1 MKIKKMAI
9 MALLCAGLMIMPGC
23 QVLKESEIDE
33 TVESTALPI
42 FSIGELASVD
52 DYEFSVSDIY
62 SFSATAPNGEPQDYI
77 VVNVAFT
84 NLTDQSQKI
93 GRRDIHLYL
102 DNEEV
107 FTSDYRNEFQPIF
120 SQGLMFN
127 EESVNPGRTKRGYI
141 VYRVYRSFSSIDVS
155 CGEVI
160 VNGSSFSVNPLNPI
174 PDEVEETVEPTE
186 ETTVPTPVETAPP
199 ETEAPPPET
208 IATEFPDTAETIE
221 VVPEG

>member
-33 TVESTALPI
+33 TVESTTLPI

-77 VVNVAFT
+77 VVNVAYT

>member
-1 MKIKKMAI
+1 MKIKRIAV
-9 MALLCAGLMIMPGC
+9 MALLCAGLILMPGC
-23 QVLKESEIDE
+23 QVLKETDIDE

-77 VVNVAFT
+77 VVNVAYT

-160 VNGSSFSVNPLNPI
+160 VNGSSFSVNPLSPI

-186 ETTVPTPVETAPP
+186 ETTIPTPVETAPP

>member
-9 MALLCAGLMIMPGC
+9 MALLCVGLMIMPGC

-33 TVESTALPI
+33 TVESTTLPI

-77 VVNVAFT
+77 VVNVAYT

>member
-77 VVNVAFT
+77 VVNVAYT

-208 IATEFPDTAETIE
+208 EIVEPVETAE

>member
-1 MKIKKMAI
+1 MKIKKIAV

-23 QVLKESEIDE
+23 QVLKESDIDE
-33 TVESTALPI
+33 TVESTTLPI
-42 FSIGELASVD
+42 FSIGEVAEVEGF
-52 DYEFSVSDIY
+52 EFSVSDIY

-77 VVNVAFT
+77 VVNVAYT

>member
-1 MKIKKMAI
+1 MKIKRIAV
-9 MALLCAGLMIMPGC
+9 MALLCAGLILMPGC
-23 QVLKESEIDE
+23 QVLKETDIDE

-52 DYEFSVSDIY
+52 DYEFSVSDVY

-77 VVNVAFT
+77 VVNVAYT

-141 VYRVYRSFSSIDVS
+141 VYRVYRTFSSIDIS
-155 CGEVI
+155 CGDVV

-174 PDEVEETVEPTE
+174 PDEPEETVEQTE

-208 IATEFPDTAETIE
+208 EIVEPIETAE

>member
-77 VVNVAFT
+77 VVNVAYT

>member
-23 QVLKESEIDE
+23 QILKESEIDE

-77 VVNVAFT
+77 VVNVAYT

>member
-42 FSIGELASVD
+42 FSIGELASVE

-77 VVNVAFT
+77 VVNVAYT

>member
-33 TVESTALPI
+33 TVESTTLPI
-42 FSIGELASVD
+42 FSIGELASVE

-77 VVNVAFT
+77 VVNVAYT

-186 ETTVPTPVETAPP
+186 ETTVPTPVETVPP

-221 VVPEG
+221 VVSEG

>member
-77 VVNVAFT
+77 VVNVAYT

-107 FTSDYRNEFQPIF
+107 FISDYRNEFQPIF

>member
-1 MKIKKMAI
+1 MKIKKVAI

-42 FSIGELASVD
+42 FSIGELASVE

-77 VVNVAFT
+77 VVNVAYT

-141 VYRVYRSFSSIDVS
+141 VYRVYRSFNSIDVS
-155 CGEVI
+155 CGEVV

-208 IATEFPDTAETIE
+208 EIIEPVETAE

>member
-1 MKIKKMAI
+1 MKIKRIAV
-9 MALLCAGLMIMPGC
+9 MALLCAGLILMPSC
-23 QVLKESEIDE
+23 QVLKETDIDE
-33 TVESTALPI
+33 TVESTTLPI

-52 DYEFSVSDIY
+52 DYEFSVSDVY

-77 VVNVAFT
+77 VVNVAYT

-141 VYRVYRSFSSIDVS
+141 VYRVYRTFSSIDIS
-155 CGEVI
+155 CGDVV

-208 IATEFPDTAETIE
+208 EIVEPVETAE

>member
-1 MKIKKMAI
+1 MKIKKIAV

-42 FSIGELASVD
+42 FSIGELASVE

-77 VVNVAFT
+77 VVNVAYT

>member
-1 MKIKKMAI
+1 MKIKKMVI

-42 FSIGELASVD
+42 FSIGELASVEG
-52 DYEFSVSDIY
+52 YEFSVSDIY

-77 VVNVAFT
+77 VVNVAYT
-84 NLTDQSQKI
+84 NLTDQAQKV

-208 IATEFPDTAETIE
+208 IATEFPDSAETIE